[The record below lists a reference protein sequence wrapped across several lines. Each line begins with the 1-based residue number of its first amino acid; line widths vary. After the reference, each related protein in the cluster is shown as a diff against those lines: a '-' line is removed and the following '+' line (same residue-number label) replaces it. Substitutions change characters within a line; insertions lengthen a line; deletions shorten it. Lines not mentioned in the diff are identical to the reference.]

1 MGLLSKAADAA
12 PRGDVQTLEPPKRAR
27 KAQRSGLLHRS
38 LEVLVAG
45 ESAEPFSEPAAPP
58 TPAPKPGKRPVPAES
73 PSLSAD
79 QATAE
84 ILSAIETL
92 ADGIELPSELFTTL
106 ATRLAIEKGALLLYD
121 PLRLVYAPWASL
133 GYDQTTLH
141 RMRIGLGAND
151 SFNTLA
157 NGSPIVLSDSPS
169 LAPYQQYFSSRE
181 FSSISRLVLVPFI
194 ATGKLIGILLLTQF
208 QQRFP
213 SEQDFLACLARV
225 AETGSSRLQRAREEK
240 LRRAGAQGLRPGAS
254 PQDQIEHYLSSFGS
268 AATQILLLS
277 LSVEEYAQS
286 ILAAHAHLD
295 PFRLHED
302 FRYFLSAFVSELGAA
317 ITLRQGLFFVALQG
331 LDRAD
336 IDLFLHQLSSFLHGL
351 FGGNGTSEASTGPRV
366 LRSRSWPEE
375 AGDLR
380 ELVEFFSS

>member
-12 PRGDVQTLEPPKRAR
+12 PRGDVQTREPPKRAR
-27 KAQRSGLLHRS
+27 QVPRSGLLRKS
-38 LEVLVAG
+38 IEILVA
-45 ESAEPFSEPAAPP
+45 EDSSEARAPSPELTPGARGVTEAAAPGIAGL
-58 TPAPKPGKRPVPAES
+58 TAHQAA
-73 PSLSAD
+73 AD
-79 QATAE
+79 
-84 ILSAIETL
+84 ILAAIEKL
-92 ADGIELPSELFTTL
+92 ADGIELPAELFT
-106 ATRLAIEKGALLLYD
+106 AVSARLRIEKGALLLYD
-121 PLRLVYAPWASL
+121 PLRLVFAPWASL

-141 RMRIGLGAND
+141 RMRIGLGANE

-157 NGSPIVLSDSPS
+157 NGSPIALSEASS
-169 LAPYQQYFSSRE
+169 LAPYQPYFSSRE
-181 FSSISRLVLVPFI
+181 FSSISRLILVPFI
-194 ATGKLIGILLLTQF
+194 ASGKLIGILLVSELRL
-208 QQRFP
+208 RFE
-213 SEQDFLACLARV
+213 SEQALLACLTRV
-225 AETGSSRLQRAREEK
+225 AESGSSRLLRAREERLK
-240 LRRAGAQGLRPGAS
+240 RAGAQGLRPGAS
-254 PQDQIEHYLSSFGS
+254 PQEQIEHYLSSFGS

-317 ITLRQGLFFVALQG
+317 ITLRQGLFLVALQG

-366 LRSRSWPEE
+366 LRSRTWPEE
-375 AGDLR
+375 AADLR

>member
-1 MGLLSKAADAA
+1 MRRV
-12 PRGDVQTLEPPKRAR
+12 RG
-27 KAQRSGLLHRS
+27 SGLLRRS
-38 LEVLVAG
+38 LEILVAD
-45 ESAEPFSEPAAPP
+45 EPAEPVSNGSGKVSPSREEKSEAPAVVAERP
-58 TPAPKPGKRPVPAES
+58 TP
-73 PSLSAD
+73 SAD
-79 QATAE
+79 E
-84 ILSAIETL
+84 ITTGVLSAIEVL
-92 ADGIELPSELFTTL
+92 IDGIELPAELFTTL
-106 ATRLAIEKGALLLYD
+106 ASRLAISKGALLLYD

-151 SFNTLA
+151 SFNSLA
-157 NGSPIVLSDSPS
+157 NGSPIVLGESAS
-169 LAPYQQYFSSRE
+169 LAPYQHYFSSRE
-181 FSSISRLVLVPFI
+181 FSSISRLILVPFI
-194 ATGKLIGILLLTQF
+194 SSGKLIGILLLSELQPS
-208 QQRFP
+208 FP
-213 SEQDFLACLARV
+213 GEPDLLTCLSRV
-225 AETGSSRLQRAREEK
+225 AEAGSSRLQKAREEK

-254 PQDQIEHYLSSFGS
+254 PQEQIDRYLSSFGS

-317 ITLRQGLFFVALQG
+317 ITLRQGLFLVALQE

-351 FGGNGTSEASTGPRV
+351 FGGNGTSGASTGPRV
-366 LRSRSWPEE
+366 LRSRMWPDE

-380 ELVEFFSS
+380 ELVDFFSS

>member
-1 MGLLSKAADAA
+1 MLVEEEPSQPPSNGSGRAPTAAKERSAA
-12 PRGDVQTLEPPKRAR
+12 HAARVAATAAAHAVRA
-27 KAQRSGLLHRS
+27 AT
-38 LEVLVAG
+38 V
-45 ESAEPFSEPAAPP
+45 
-58 TPAPKPGKRPVPAES
+58 
-73 PSLSAD
+73 LSAD
-79 QATAE
+79 ETTAD
-84 ILSAIETL
+84 ILSAIEAL
-92 ADGIELPSELFTTL
+92 SDGIELPAKLFTVL
-106 ATRLAIEKGALLLYD
+106 ATRLGIDKGALLLYD
-121 PLRLVYAPWASL
+121 PLRLVYAPWASM

-157 NGSPIVLSDSPS
+157 NGSPAVLSDAAS

-181 FSSISRLVLVPFI
+181 FSSFSRLVLVPFI
-194 ATGKLIGILLLTQF
+194 SGGKLIAVLILTEIQP
-208 QQRFP
+208 RFS
-213 SEQDFLACLARV
+213 SELAFLSCLSRV
-225 AETGSSRLQRAREEK
+225 AEAGSSRLQKAREEK

-254 PQDQIEHYLSSFGS
+254 PQGQIENYLSSFGPDV
-268 AATQILLLS
+268 TQILLLS

-286 ILAAHAHLD
+286 ILAAHRHLD

-317 ITLRQGLFFVALQG
+317 ITLRQGLFLVALQG

-366 LRSRSWPEE
+366 LSSRMWPDE

-380 ELVEFFSS
+380 EVVDFFSS